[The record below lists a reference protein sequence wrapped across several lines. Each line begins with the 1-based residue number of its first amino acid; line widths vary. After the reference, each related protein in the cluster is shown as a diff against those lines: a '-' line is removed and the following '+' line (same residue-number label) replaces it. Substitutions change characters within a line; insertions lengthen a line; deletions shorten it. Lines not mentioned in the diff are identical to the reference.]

1 MAAVVNSNRSDAFV
15 RGLPKAE
22 LHVHLEGCLEP
33 DLLFALAGRNNIKLR
48 WDAPEA
54 LCAAY
59 RFDNLQ
65 SFLDLFYEGCRVLLH
80 AQDLYDL
87 TRDYLRRAHADG
99 VVRAEIFLGPQNFTP
114 RGVPIDAVMEG
125 VLAGMR
131 DAAQEHG
138 ISAGLLVSAQR
149 HRGEAEAM
157 QVLDSVMPWAEHV
170 AGFGI
175 GGPEIGHP
183 LSGFLRYFSTAR
195 ERGFPITAHAGE
207 EGPASYVREALELLN
222 VDRIDHGN
230 ACLDDPLLVR
240 ELADRAI
247 PLTVCP
253 LSNVRLCVV
262 PSLAAHPLR
271 AMRDA
276 GLIVTLNS
284 DDPAY
289 FGGSIYD
296 NFIQCRDALGLSSD
310 DLVMFARNSLIA
322 SFMPPADIAR
332 AVARLETYVAA
343 FRSGQET

>member
-1 MAAVVNSNRSDAFV
+1 MDSSRIDAFIA
-15 RGLPKAE
+15 GLPKAE

-33 DLLFALAGRNNIKLR
+33 DLLFNLAARNRIKLR
-48 WDAPEA
+48 WDSPEA
-54 LCAAY
+54 LRAAY

-99 VVRAEIFLGPQNFTP
+99 VIRAEIFLGTQNFTL
-114 RGVPIDAVMEG
+114 RGVPIEAVMEG
-125 VLAGMR
+125 VLAAMR
-131 DAAQEHG
+131 DAALEHG

-157 QVLDSVMPWAEHV
+157 QVLESVMPWAEHV
-170 AGFGI
+170 TGFGM

-183 LSGFLRYFSTAR
+183 LSGCAQYFRACR

-207 EGPASYVREALELLN
+207 EGPAAYVREAVELLN

-230 ACLDDPLLVR
+230 ACLDDPALVR

-271 AMRDA
+271 AMLDA
-276 GLIVTLNS
+276 GLMVTLNS

-289 FGGSIYD
+289 FGGFINE
-296 NFIQCRDALGLSSD
+296 NFIQCQHTLGLSVD
-310 DLVMFARNSLIA
+310 DLVLLARNSLAA
-322 SFMPPADIAR
+322 SFMPPEDISRGIAR
-332 AVARLETYVAA
+332 LDAYVAA
-343 FRSGQET
+343 FTSDHQT